1 MQWSLKINNSLL
13 TDFKHVQRINR
24 HIDQIKI
31 QYSDSFKKESLLKKI
46 PDSEI
51 HLSIDKNDFLHLDTL
66 LMKNKFKTIA
76 NTSHLN
82 NK

>member
-1 MQWSLKINNSLL
+1 MFNVLIVILIKSKYNI
-13 TDFKHVQRINR
+13 
-24 HIDQIKI
+24 QIHL
-31 QYSDSFKKESLLKKI
+31 KKESLLKKI